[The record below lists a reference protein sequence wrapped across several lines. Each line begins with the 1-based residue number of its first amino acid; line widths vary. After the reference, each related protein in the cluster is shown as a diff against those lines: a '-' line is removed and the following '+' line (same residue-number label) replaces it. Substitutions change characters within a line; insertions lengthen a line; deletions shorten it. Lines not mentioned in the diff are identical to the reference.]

1 MKRKF
6 TSITG
11 IALCAGAVFFHIA
24 SAAQETTAFVGAK
37 IHTGAGVT
45 YENGALVVR
54 DGKIVTVGPASSIPS
69 GVKTIDVSDKVII
82 PGMIDNHI
90 HIGADLENL
99 NEFPTAF
106 QPQNR
111 VIDALSADHDSW
123 ERAVNA
129 GITTVATGTGSGEVM
144 SGEWAIVKTFGPTL
158 ESRILREEGGLK
170 FALDSA
176 SAPSGPKTDPAVFS
190 EARALLI
197 QAQEYIAAQNKSK
210 KNPKKSPAPPRDLK
224 LETLARAL
232 KGEEEIRA
240 HLHTPN
246 QIRGAISLAKE
257 FGLDLQ
263 LHHATFAYK
272 VIDDIVAANLPV
284 VGVPLFTKFGFRD
297 EVLEA
302 PANFSKAGVRFV
314 FHTDDPAASA
324 KWFRHTGG
332 LAIRYGMDEDAAL
345 RGLTSDAAILAHV
358 EDRTGSLEPGK
369 DADFV
374 LLDGPWF
381 EMTTRT
387 EQVYVNGALAFD
399 AARDIEP
406 VTPSPQPQSDHWVN
420 PLDPGKWP
428 APRKRQRTSPL
439 IAISGGTIHTNHGA
453 PIENGVLL
461 IENGEIQQVGAQS
474 SIQIPPN
481 AQTIDATG
489 KHIIPGLVDAASHY
503 GISNNNLSETAA
515 PINPQRRAIDAFAP
529 RMLDSEANTGPMRAV
544 ELLSGGV
551 TAQYIRLGGATV
563 IDGQGVIVKTASPD
577 VPSAILREPAGMS
590 INVSS
595 RPTRTF
601 REKKQSPATLSAVIA
616 SLREALVKA
625 DEFTSPKKA
634 DLPRNLGHEALSA
647 MLSGEM
653 PARIEATAPSHLR
666 SALRVAEEFDLPL
679 VIEGGT
685 AAFTIR
691 NELAAKKVP
700 VVLGLTSAPY
710 PTGGEVPDE
719 ADFPIIDERNA
730 ALLAEAGVTF
740 AIASYSQ
747 DFGSLAGPYTGKHL
761 LIEAAIAVGYGLSEA
776 DALKAI
782 TLWPAQILGLDS
794 RIGSINPGKDADIV
808 ILDGPPFRTTARPSE
823 VFVDGVSV
831 FTRQ

>member
-1 MKRKF
+1 
-6 TSITG
+6 
-11 IALCAGAVFFHIA
+11 
-24 SAAQETTAFVGAK
+24 
-37 IHTGAGVT
+37 
-45 YENGALVVR
+45 
-54 DGKIVTVGPASSIPS
+54 
-69 GVKTIDVSDKVII
+69 
-82 PGMIDNHI
+82 
-90 HIGADLENL
+90 
-99 NEFPTAF
+99 
-106 QPQNR
+106 
-111 VIDALSADHDSW
+111 
-123 ERAVNA
+123 
-129 GITTVATGTGSGEVM
+129 
-144 SGEWAIVKTFGPTL
+144 
-158 ESRILREEGGLK
+158 
-170 FALDSA
+170 
-176 SAPSGPKTDPAVFS
+176 
-190 EARALLI
+190 
-197 QAQEYIAAQNKSK
+197 
-210 KNPKKSPAPPRDLK
+210 
-224 LETLARAL
+224 
-232 KGEEEIRA
+232 
-240 HLHTPN
+240 
-246 QIRGAISLAKE
+246 
-257 FGLDLQ
+257 
-263 LHHATFAYK
+263 
-272 VIDDIVAANLPV
+272 
-284 VGVPLFTKFGFRD
+284 
-297 EVLEA
+297 
-302 PANFSKAGVRFV
+302 
-314 FHTDDPAASA
+314 
-324 KWFRHTGG
+324 
-332 LAIRYGMDEDAAL
+332 
-345 RGLTSDAAILAHV
+345 
-358 EDRTGSLEPGK
+358 
-369 DADFV
+369 
-374 LLDGPWF
+374 
-381 EMTTRT
+381 
-387 EQVYVNGALAFD
+387 
-399 AARDIEP
+399 
-406 VTPSPQPQSDHWVN
+406 
-420 PLDPGKWP
+420 
-428 APRKRQRTSPL
+428 
-439 IAISGGTIHTNHGA
+439 
-453 PIENGVLL
+453 
-461 IENGEIQQVGAQS
+461 
-474 SIQIPPN
+474 
-481 AQTIDATG
+481 
-489 KHIIPGLVDAASHY
+489 
-503 GISNNNLSETAA
+503 
-515 PINPQRRAIDAFAP
+515 
-529 RMLDSEANTGPMRAV
+529 
-544 ELLSGGV
+544 
-551 TAQYIRLGGATV
+551 
-563 IDGQGVIVKTASPD
+563 
-577 VPSAILREPAGMS
+577 MS